1 MKKKELKQQIKLLE
15 SRVEKLEGKVKLLEG
30 IDPEKHIKKLY
41 EILEITIDNNRR
53 LQLRTKSEIK
63 ALENG
68 KIDYLMS
75 VVKKY
80 HPEYFH
86 AFSLSNQSNF
96 LRNQVAMTKR
106 KISTTK

>member
-15 SRVEKLEGKVKLLEG
+15 SKVEELEGKVKLLEG

-41 EILEITIDNNRR
+41 EILETTIDNNRR
-53 LQLRTKSEIK
+53 IHRCTKSEIK
-63 ALENG
+63 TLENG

-86 AFSLSNQSNF
+86 TFSLKPIELPKKPGVNDEEEDLYN
-96 LRNQVAMTKR
+96 
-106 KISTTK
+106 

>member
-1 MKKKELKQQIKLLE
+1 MKKKELKHQIKLLE

-30 IDPEKHIKKLY
+30 IDPERHIKKLY
-41 EILEITIDNNRR
+41 EILETTTDNNRR
-53 LQLRTKSEIK
+53 LHRCMKSEIK

-86 AFSLSNQSNF
+86 AFSLKPIELPKKGVNDEEEDLYN
-96 LRNQVAMTKR
+96 
-106 KISTTK
+106 

>member
-15 SRVEKLEGKVKLLEG
+15 SRVEELEGKVKLLEG
-30 IDPEKHIKKLY
+30 IDPERHIKKLY
-41 EILEITIDNNRR
+41 EILETTIDNNRR
-53 LQLRTKSEIK
+53 IHRCTEHEIK

-75 VVKKY
+75 VVRRY

-86 AFSLSNQSNF
+86 AFSLKSIELPKKSGVNDEEEDLYN
-96 LRNQVAMTKR
+96 
-106 KISTTK
+106 

>member
-15 SRVEKLEGKVKLLEG
+15 SKVEELEGKVKLLEG

-41 EILEITIDNNRR
+41 EILETTIDNNRR

-86 AFSLSNQSNF
+86 AFSLKPIELPKKPGVNDEEEDLYN
-96 LRNQVAMTKR
+96 
-106 KISTTK
+106 